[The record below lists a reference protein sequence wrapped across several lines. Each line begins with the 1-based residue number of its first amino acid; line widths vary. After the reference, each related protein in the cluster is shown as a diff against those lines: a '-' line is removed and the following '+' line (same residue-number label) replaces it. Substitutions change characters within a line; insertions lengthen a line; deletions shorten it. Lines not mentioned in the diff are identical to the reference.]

1 MATKEIERK
10 IAVIFATD
18 VVGYSKS
25 IEINEEKTIK
35 SLRACKKILEDLFK
49 EHDGRIFNTAGDSVL
64 AEFSS
69 AVSAVI
75 CATEFQK
82 LIKERNES
90 ETTDLKMEFRIGIN
104 MGDVVVEGDNLYGDG
119 VNIAARIEALAQ
131 PNGVCISRS
140 VHEFINKKLEF
151 LFNDLGEQTVK
162 ENKFHAFDV
171 VIDDSQKRTLKTK
184 SNSKIGLYVT
194 ILCLIILSIGSSFY
208 YFEMKQNN
216 HKQSARSSD
225 RAVILLMPFIN
236 NSGKEDNNYIG
247 NGMTSHLIAILS
259 QYEQLFVLGKST
271 GEHIQKN
278 KIPDEEII
286 NLYGVQYVLDGGIQ
300 VSGNKTRINVEL
312 KDLSENEVI
321 WSKIYNFTDDDI
333 FNIQDQVGD
342 SILSHLQIEI
352 THGGVESTAFK
363 RLYTPEVYK
372 NRLLQLTAFQLMT
385 PKGHYRA
392 EELWE
397 INKKLEP
404 DNFYLDSD
412 RSYQIVQK
420 TWLGISKDPKEDL
433 KKALKLALGVLEKD
447 PEYVAAMSIA
457 ATIEQTLGDFDAAC
471 GRIDKMSK

>member
-1 MATKEIERK
+1 
-10 IAVIFATD
+10 
-18 VVGYSKS
+18 
-25 IEINEEKTIK
+25 
-35 SLRACKKILEDLFK
+35 
-49 EHDGRIFNTAGDSVL
+49 
-64 AEFSS
+64 
-69 AVSAVI
+69 
-75 CATEFQK
+75 
-82 LIKERNES
+82 
-90 ETTDLKMEFRIGIN
+90 
-104 MGDVVVEGDNLYGDG
+104 
-119 VNIAARIEALAQ
+119 
-131 PNGVCISRS
+131 
-140 VHEFINKKLEF
+140 
-151 LFNDLGEQTVK
+151 
-162 ENKFHAFDV
+162 
-171 VIDDSQKRTLKTK
+171 
-184 SNSKIGLYVT
+184 
-194 ILCLIILSIGSSFY
+194 
-208 YFEMKQNN
+208 
-216 HKQSARSSD
+216 
-225 RAVILLMPFIN
+225 MPFIN

-312 KDLSENEVI
+312 KDLFENEVI

-333 FNIQDQVGD
+333 FSIQDQVGD

-352 THGGVESTAFK
+352 THGGVESTALK

-471 GRIDKMSK
+471 GRIDKMSKLSERIVDIAMLADIQRSCGDYDGSIETYEKVHEIAPHYSAWVKVYYLYAIMMKTFEDKNANYEKGKNYALQHSNKEYLFAGASETFNTVLAYIYFKEGNDKLAKEYFDKQKTMKNSMTKWWIENFDFVNTQSKEFMNDYVTVLQSLGLPDQ